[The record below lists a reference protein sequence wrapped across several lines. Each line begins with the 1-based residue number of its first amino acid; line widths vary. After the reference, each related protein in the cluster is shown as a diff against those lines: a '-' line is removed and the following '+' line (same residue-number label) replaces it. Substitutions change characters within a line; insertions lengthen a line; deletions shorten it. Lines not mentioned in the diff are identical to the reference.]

1 MKTEPRQDTPRTELE
16 TVLSRVL
23 PLESLSRWRPR
34 GKCDWTPQALCLTA
48 LAWALSVEATLGDRF
63 AAAKTWAENWLGQ
76 ELPATIQGF
85 HKALARYQDLLL
97 ILVREQLQQSIID
110 FGGRTFRTAGLAPL
124 AVDGTRIDTP
134 RSAAN
139 EQRFRAGIQQR
150 RGKKRTL
157 KQQIHADVRP
167 QIWLTLVWHTAL
179 RLPWSWRLGPY
190 GSSERAHLL
199 DLLDELPSRTLLIGD
214 AGFTGY
220 DFWQAVRAE
229 QHELLVRVG
238 RNVKLL
244 SKLACVRTRG
254 DLVFLWPDQAR
265 RRSQP
270 PLVLRQV
277 QLTRKGRT
285 ILLVTSLRDEQTL
298 TSSQLA
304 ELYRQRW
311 GIEVFHRSLK
321 QTFGRGK
328 LRSTSPDHA
337 VSELAWSLVA
347 LAGVQ
352 LVAVEVLRDARRY
365 RQRSSTAQALR
376 EVRRT
381 FWPAGVAGELPPL
394 RARLLTA
401 VHDRYRR
408 GRKTRRRYPQ
418 KKRGKPTGIAQ
429 ITPATRAQQL
439 AATPYLVA
447 LLA

>member
-1 MKTEPRQDTPRTELE
+1 MKTKCDAATRRSELE
-16 TVLSRVL
+16 AVLNRVV
-23 PLESLSRWRPR
+23 PREILSQWRPA
-34 GKCDWTPQALCLTA
+34 GKCGWTPQALCLTT
-48 LAWALSVEATLGDRF
+48 LAWALSDETTLGHRF
-63 AAAKTWAENWLGQ
+63 AAAKAWAENWLGQ
-76 ELPATIQGF
+76 ELPTTIQGF

-97 ILVREQLQQSIID
+97 IFVREHLQQALID
-110 FGGRTFRTAGLAPL
+110 LGGRTFRTAGLAPL

-139 EQRFRAGIQQR
+139 ERRFRAGIQQR

-167 QIWLTLVWHTAL
+167 QIWLTLVWHTTL

-199 DLLDELPSRTLLIGD
+199 DMLDELPSRTLLIGD

-220 DFWQAVRAE
+220 DFWQAVLAE
-229 QHELLVRVG
+229 EHELLVRVG

-244 SKLACVRTRG
+244 SRLACVRTRG
-254 DLVFLWPDQAR
+254 DLVFLWPDRAR
-265 RRSQP
+265 RREQP

-298 TSSQLA
+298 TNGELA

-311 GIEVFHRSLK
+311 GVEVFHRSLK

-328 LRSTSPDHA
+328 LRSTAPDHA
-337 VSELAWSLVA
+337 VSELSWSLVA

-352 LVAVEVLRDARRY
+352 LVAVETLRDARRY

-381 FWPAGVAGELPPL
+381 FWPDGIAGALPSL
-394 RARLLTA
+394 RERLLA
-401 VHDRYRR
+401 AIHDRYHR

-418 KKRGKPTGIAQ
+418 KKRGKRTGTAQ
-429 ITPATRAQQL
+429 ITPATADQQL
-439 AATPYLVA
+439 AATPYLA
-447 LLA
+447 TILA

>member
-1 MKTEPRQDTPRTELE
+1 MKTAPQPATRRTELE
-16 TVLSRVL
+16 AVLSRVL
-23 PLESLSRWRPR
+23 PLEILSRWRPK
-34 GKCDWTPQALCLTA
+34 GKCEWTPQALCLTA
-48 LAWALSVEATLGDRF
+48 LAWALADEATLGDRF
-63 AAAKTWAENWLGQ
+63 AAAKRWAENWLGH
-76 ELPATIQGF
+76 ELPTSIQGF
-85 HKALARYQDLLL
+85 HKALVRSQDLLL
-97 ILVREQLQQSIID
+97 ILVREQLQQAIVD
-110 FGGRTFRTAGLAPL
+110 LGGRTFRRGGLAPL

-139 EQRFRAGIQQR
+139 ERRFRAGIKQR
-150 RGKKRTL
+150 RGKQRTL

-199 DLLDELPSRTLLIGD
+199 DMLDELPSRTLLIGD

-220 DFWQAVRAE
+220 DFWQAVLAE
-229 QHELLVRVG
+229 KHELLVRVG

-244 SKLACVRTRG
+244 SQLACVRTRG
-254 DLVFLWPDQAR
+254 DLVFLWPAQAR
-265 RRSQP
+265 RREQP

-277 QLTRKGRT
+277 KLTRKGRT
-285 ILLVTSLRDEQTL
+285 ILLVTSLLDEQTL
-298 TSSQLA
+298 ANSQLA

-337 VSELAWSLVA
+337 VSELSWSLVA

-352 LVAVEVLRDARRY
+352 LVAVESLRDARRY

-381 FWPAGVAGELPPL
+381 FWPDGASAALTPLGE
-394 RARLLTA
+394 RLLTA
-401 VHDRYRR
+401 VQDRYHR

-418 KKRGKPTGIAQ
+418 KKRGKRTGIAQ

-439 AATPYLVA
+439 DATPYLASV
-447 LLA
+447 LV

>member
-1 MKTEPRQDTPRTELE
+1 MKTERDLTTQRSELE
-16 TVLSRVL
+16 TLLRRVL
-23 PLESLSRWRPR
+23 PWEILAQWRPR

-48 LAWALSVEATLGDRF
+48 LAWALSDETTLGDRF
-63 AAAKTWAENWLGQ
+63 AAAQAWAANWLGQ

-85 HKALARYQDLLL
+85 HKALAHYQDLLL
-97 ILVREQLQQSIID
+97 LLVREHLQQALVD
-110 FGGRTFRTAGLAPL
+110 LGGRTFRTGGLVPL

-139 EQRFRAGIQQR
+139 ERRFRAGIKQR
-150 RGKKRTL
+150 RGKKRTV

-167 QIWLTLVWHTAL
+167 QIWLTLVWHTTL

-199 DLLDELPSRTLLIGD
+199 DMLDELPSRTLLIGD

-220 DFWQAVRAE
+220 DFWQAVLDGG
-229 QHELLVRVG
+229 HELLVRVG
-238 RNVKLL
+238 SNVKLL
-244 SKLACVRTRG
+244 SQLACVRTRG
-254 DLVFLWPDQAR
+254 DLVFLWPDRAR
-265 RRSQP
+265 RREQP

-277 QLTRKGRT
+277 KLTRKGRT

-298 TSSQLA
+298 ANSELA

-337 VSELAWSLVA
+337 VSELSWSLVA

-352 LVAVEVLRDARRY
+352 LVAVETLRDARRY

-381 FWPAGVAGELPPL
+381 FWPDGDSDTLPSL
-394 RARLLTA
+394 RERLLAA
-401 VHDRYRR
+401 VHDNYHRR
-408 GRKTRRRYPQ
+408 RKTRRRYPQ
-418 KKRGKPTGIAQ
+418 KKRGKRTGIAE
-429 ITPATRAQQL
+429 ITPATGDQQL
-439 AATPYLVA
+439 AATPYLA
-447 LLA
+447 SILA

>member
-1 MKTEPRQDTPRTELE
+1 MKTERSASTQRADLAA
-16 TVLSRVL
+16 VLDRVL
-23 PLESLSRWRPR
+23 PLEILSGWRPR

-48 LAWALSVEATLGDRF
+48 LAWALSDETTLGDRF
-63 AAAKTWAENWLGQ
+63 AAAKAWAENWLGQ
-76 ELPATIQGF
+76 ELPTSIQGF
-85 HKALARYQDLLL
+85 HKALVRGQDLLL
-97 ILVREQLQQSIID
+97 ILVREQLQQSLID
-110 FGGRTFRTAGLAPL
+110 LGGRTFRTAGLAPL

-139 EQRFRAGIQQR
+139 ERRFRAGIKQR
-150 RGKKRTL
+150 RGKKRTV

-220 DFWQAVRAE
+220 DFWQAVLAAE
-229 QHELLVRVG
+229 HQLLVRVG

-244 SKLACVRTRG
+244 SQLACVRTRG
-254 DLVFLWPDQAR
+254 DLVFLWPDRAR
-265 RRSQP
+265 RASQP

-277 QLTRKGRT
+277 KLTRKGRT
-285 ILLVTSLRDEQTL
+285 ILLVTSLLDEQTL
-298 TSSQLA
+298 ANHELG

-311 GIEVFHRSLK
+311 GVEVFHRSLK

-337 VSELAWSLVA
+337 VSELQWSLVA

-352 LVAVEVLRDARRY
+352 LVSVETLREARRY

-381 FWPAGVAGELPPL
+381 FWPDGLGGSPPTL
-394 RARLLTA
+394 RERLLAA
-401 VHDRYRR
+401 VHDGYRR

-418 KKRGKPTGIAQ
+418 KKRCKRAGIAQ
-429 ITPATRAQQL
+429 ITPATREQQL
-439 AATPYLVA
+439 AATPYLA
-447 LLA
+447 SLPA

>member
-1 MKTEPRQDTPRTELE
+1 MKTEQAAAARRGELA
-16 TVLSRVL
+16 TMLGRVL
-23 PLESLSRWRPR
+23 PLEILSRWRPR

-48 LAWALSVEATLGDRF
+48 LAWALSDEATLGERF
-63 AAAKTWAENWLGQ
+63 AAAKTWSENWLGR
-76 ELPATIQGF
+76 ELPASIQGF
-85 HKALARYQDLLL
+85 HKALLRYQDLLL
-97 ILVREQLQQSIID
+97 ILVREQLQQSVID
-110 FGGRTFRTAGLAPL
+110 AGKSTFRTRGLAPL

-139 EQRFRAGIQQR
+139 ERRFRVGIQQR
-150 RGKKRTL
+150 RGKQRTL

-179 RLPWSWRLGPY
+179 RLPWSWRLGPF
-190 GSSERAHLL
+190 GSSERAHLV
-199 DLLDELPSRTLLIGD
+199 DMLDELPARSLLIGD

-220 DFWQAVRAE
+220 DFWQAVLAQ

-244 SKLACVRTRG
+244 SRLACVHTRG

-265 RRSQP
+265 RREQP

-277 QLTRKGRT
+277 KFTRKGRT

-298 TSSQLA
+298 SNSQLA

-311 GIEVFHRSLK
+311 GVEVFHRSLK

-337 VSELAWSLVA
+337 VSELSWSLVA

-352 LVAVEVLRDARRY
+352 LVAAQTLRDARRY
-365 RQRSSTAQALR
+365 RQRSGTAQALR

-381 FWPAGVAGELPPL
+381 FWPDGVTGVLPPL
-394 RARLLTA
+394 RVRLLAA
-401 VHDRYRR
+401 VHDHYHRR
-408 GRKTRRRYPQ
+408 RKTRRRYPQ
-418 KKRGKPTGIAQ
+418 KKRGKRTGIAE
-429 ITPATRAQQL
+429 ITPATPDQQL
-439 AATPYLVA
+439 AATPYLA
-447 LLA
+447 SLPA